1 MDEQPKE
8 TSKIYFYISIALSA
22 ASAIAFGLIF
32 TPLALYS
39 LLASIILS
47 IAALSMAVTQKKK
60 NNFRAVNY
68 LLRSRRGN
76 CFIYR
81 RTYLLRIS
89 IKTREKSIIIYDG
102 QDMQR
107 SA

>member
-8 TSKIYFYISIALSA
+8 PSKIYFYISVALSA

-60 NNFRAVNY
+60 NNFRAVKY
-68 LLRSRRGN
+68 L
-76 CFIYR
+76 IV
-81 RTYLLRIS
+81 
-89 IKTREKSIIIYDG
+89 IIYCVLAAETAFFIG
-102 QDMQR
+102 GLIY
-107 SA
+107 SALV

>member
-8 TSKIYFYISIALSA
+8 TSKIYFYISIALCA

-60 NNFRAVNY
+60 NNFRAVKY
-68 LLRSRRGN
+68 L
-76 CFIYR
+76 IV
-81 RTYLLRIS
+81 
-89 IKTREKSIIIYDG
+89 IIYCVLAAETAFFIG
-102 QDMQR
+102 GLIY
-107 SA
+107 SALV